1 MLSFHLAFRSY
12 AGSIC
17 IFCSAQHWKQPYTRL
32 QISVNIISYSADVLK
47 FTYLSIL
54 SMLILGNF
62 FYFCWSSWISVF
74 CGKCSGYSLLCLEK
88 SKVSFFIQTSE
99 WLLPFFLQTPRLRLW
114 DFAIWLENFFTHV
127 TLKLYLMHSFPSL
140 KMYFWKSLMFV

>member
-99 WLLPFFLQTPRLRLW
+99 WLLPFFSKHLVFDYEISPYGLKIFSHMLH
-114 DFAIWLENFFTHV
+114 LSFTSCILSH
-127 TLKLYLMHSFPSL
+127 P
-140 KMYFWKSLMFV
+140 